1 MHDDIKPPHRKPTR
15 IAPNLGLRPVTPSMP
30 HRPSVRRSP
39 VAPAESEHYTTP
51 VRPQHSDSR
60 RRRGK
65 TKTAGRP
72 GFFKRWLRKKWTVKR
87 VIIWVIILAIVGG
100 GAIFPIKFFN
110 DLGKSFKGNAFAA
123 IASLVAPDKKLK
135 TDQYGNTNVL
145 MLGTM
150 ENDPNHP
157 GALRTN
163 SMMIASINK
172 ASQTVT
178 LLSIPRDL
186 WVKGDPNNNCA
197 VGYEYKINA
206 IYECELGSNYKDGP
220 WPGLSPIQNDEAT
233 AENKTAQIV
242 GQTVGVDI
250 NYVAHMNLTVVQQVV
265 DAVGGIDITIQSPDP
280 RGILD
285 RNFDWR
291 CNYKCFLVKY
301 PNGPVHLNGTQAL
314 WLSQARDDAVAPQ
327 YTGYGLPRSNFDRED
342 NQRKIVVATKEKAT
356 SIGFLA
362 NPINI
367 INLMDAAGN
376 NLHTTIDSSEIKSF
390 IDEIKGV
397 PSSKIISIDIQAT
410 APNILTTGSSPD
422 GTQSIVEPTAG
433 LYDYSQLQTFISQ
446 VLQGKAKQIQEAAK
460 VDVLNGSGV
469 SGAATQEGSHL
480 QSDGFSVGVIST
492 APSTYSSKAKYS
504 LYDLSQG
511 KDPAT
516 LAALEKELNI
526 STTSK
531 TLPTGVTSTAP
542 FVVILGGASSTSGQ

>member
-1 MHDDIKPPHRKPTR
+1 MHDDIKPPHRKPIRPTT
-15 IAPNLGLRPVTPSMP
+15 NLRLRPATTSVPQRT
-30 HRPSVRRSP
+30 SVRRSP
-39 VAPAESEHYTTP
+39 VTTTEN
-51 VRPQHSDSR
+51 RPQAPLIQPRDSKSR
-60 RRRGK
+60 RGRDK
-65 TKTAGRP
+65 TKVGRP
-72 GFFKRWLRKKWTVKR
+72 GFFKRWLRKKWTKKR
-87 VIIWVIILAIVGG
+87 IILWAIILIILGSG
-100 GAIFPIKFFN
+100 ITFSAKFFT
-110 DLGKSFKGNAFAA
+110 DLSKSFKGNAFAA
-123 IASLVAPDKKLK
+123 IASLVSPDKQLK

-150 ENDPNHP
+150 ENDPGHP

-172 ASQTVT
+172 KNQTVT

-186 WVKGDPNNNCA
+186 WVKGDPNNNCE
-197 VGYEYKINA
+197 VGYEFKINA

-220 WPGLSPIQNDEAT
+220 WPGLSSIQNDELT
-233 AENKTAQIV
+233 AENKTAALVGQIV
-242 GQTVGVDI
+242 GVNI

-362 NPINI
+362 NPLNI

-376 NLHTTIDSSEIKSF
+376 NLHTTIDSSDIKSF

-397 PSSKIISIDIQAT
+397 PSSKIISIDIQDT

-422 GTQSIVEPTAG
+422 GSQSIVEPTAG

-446 VLQGKAKQIQEAAK
+446 ILQGKAKQIQEAAK

-480 QSDGFSVGVIST
+480 QTDGFSVGTIST
-492 APSTYSSKAKYS
+492 APSTFSSTAKYTI
-504 LYDLSQG
+504 YDLSQG

-516 LAALEKELNI
+516 LAALEKELNV

-531 TLPTGVTSTAP
+531 TLPSGVTSTSP
-542 FVVILGGASSTSGQ
+542 FVVILGGASSASGQ